1 MSISSWSTRTRALHP
16 VNTLPRP
23 RLTVV
28 SKAGPQAARLPF
40 LLFVMAL
47 LVSGLIGLLLLNT
60 ALQRGAYTATELR
73 QTYAALDVR
82 RELLETKVGALQ
94 DPQRVVQQ
102 ADQLG
107 MVRNDSPAFLSLANG
122 SVIGKPIAASAT
134 NPVILNQGT
143 SSTGGGGKVAG
154 PVAGAGSSLAA
165 TPVIVA
171 KPPRPQASAQTHTNK
186 GEPRG

>member
-1 MSISSWSTRTRALHP
+1 MSISSRSTRTRAINP

-143 SSTGGGGKVAG
+143 SGTGGRKVAG
-154 PVAGAGSSLAA
+154 PVAGAGNSLAA
-165 TPVIVA
+165 TPAIVA
-171 KPPRPQASAQTHTNK
+171 KPPRPQAAAQTHTNK

>member
-1 MSISSWSTRTRALHP
+1 
-16 VNTLPRP
+16 LPRP
-23 RLTVV
+23 RLSVV

-134 NPVILNQGT
+134 NPVILNQVT
-143 SSTGGGGKVAG
+143 SSTGGGGRKVAG
-154 PVAGAGSSLAA
+154 PVAGAGNSLAA
-165 TPVIVA
+165 MPVTVA
-171 KPPRPQASAQTHTNK
+171 KPPRPQASGQTHTNK